1 MSDPLEELRRAL
13 DQLDRAEA
21 DARGEAA
28 ALMKGWLGSDAG
40 RSAQAAQAAEAGG
53 DPPGRFGLIGEAPAM
68 QKVFDLLARVVRT
81 DVPVLVLGESGTG
94 KELVARALHTAGPR
108 RKGPFL
114 AVNCAAIPGNLLEA
128 ELFGHVKGSFTGAH
142 RDRVGYAVAADG
154 GTLFLDEVGE
164 IPLDLQSKLLRF
176 LQEGEV
182 RPVGANAT
190 LKVNA
195 RVVAATNRDL
205 LNESRAKRFRED
217 LYYRLVVI
225 TIGMPS
231 LRERRED
238 VPHLVRHLMERQAA
252 DGLPCARV
260 SAEALA
266 ALSAFSWPGNVRQLQ
281 NELVRAATFSADGV
295 IGLDE
300 LSAEVRAAL

>member
-1 MSDPLEELRRAL
+1 MSDALEELRRAL
-13 DQLDRAEA
+13 DLLDRAEVA
-21 DARGEAA
+21 ARGEAV
-28 ALMKGWLGSDAG
+28 ALMKGWLASEAG
-40 RSAQAAQAAEAGG
+40 RAAGAAQAAEGG
-53 DPPGRFGLIGEAPAM
+53 DAPPGRFGLIGDSPAM

-94 KELVARALHTAGPR
+94 KELVARALHTSGPR

-114 AVNCAAIPGNLLEA
+114 AVNCAAIPGTLLEA

-182 RPVGANAT
+182 RPVGANAA

-205 LNESRAKRFRED
+205 LGESRAKRFRED
-217 LYYRLVVI
+217 LYYRLAVI
-225 TIGMPS
+225 TIGMPP
-231 LRERRED
+231 LRDRRED
-238 VPHLVRHLMERQAA
+238 LPHLIRHLMARQTAE
-252 DGLPCARV
+252 GLPGARIHP
-260 SAEALA
+260 AALA
-266 ALSAFSWPGNVRQLQ
+266 ALSAFGWPGNVRQLQ
-281 NELVRAATFSADGV
+281 NELVRAATFAADGE

-300 LSAEVRAAL
+300 LSAEVRAAR